1 MSKEM
6 YFALRKFFQSSL
18 FEEANVSS
26 PSRESFLLGI
36 HVRPASSLSRILY
49 ERIVFRCVY
58 STDYT
63 VSLLMVEGLVKDCA
77 IYRREYSRGLM
88 ERGGWIIFG
97 LQLFLFIIIGENF

>member
-49 ERIVFRCVY
+49 ERIVFRMFI
-58 STDYT
+58 
-63 VSLLMVEGLVKDCA
+63 SLIILLVCSWWKDWLRIVRLIEGNIVE
-77 IYRREYSRGLM
+77 
-88 ERGGWIIFG
+88 
-97 LQLFLFIIIGENF
+97 N